1 MVASLKPLAGMTVVV
16 TRPRERAEATGRAL
30 ESAGARVIVIPLLE
44 IAALDAPDVGLAA
57 PPDVIIFVSRYAAD
71 FGVRQLSQQRLIANR
86 QSGQDIYAVGRATAI
101 RLAALGIGNA
111 KTPLAG
117 EDSEALLA
125 ELTLQKPM
133 GASILIVQGEST
145 AGGRPLLSETLAA
158 RGASVSVLSCY
169 RRAPRQLD
177 AAEFSALVDALQRG
191 AALLIGSIET
201 LDALLANIED
211 GATANRRGALAGVA
225 LVLVPHPRVAA
236 AATLA
241 GAPRVSV
248 VSLEDNKLV
257 ESLSNLQA

>member
-1 MVASLKPLAGMTVVV
+1 MTVVV
-16 TRPRERAEATGRAL
+16 TRPRESAEATGRAL
-30 ESAGARVIVIPLLE
+30 ESAGACVIVMPLLD
-44 IAALDAPDVGLAA
+44 ITPLVVADMGLVA
-57 PPDVIIFVSRYAAD
+57 PPDALIFVSSHAAE
-71 FGVRQLSQQRLIANR
+71 FGVPALSRQRLIANVGQAQKVYAIG
-86 QSGQDIYAVGRATAI
+86 QSTAA
-101 RLAALGIGNA
+101 RLAALGIKNVH
-111 KTPLAG
+111 TPSAG

-125 ELTLQKPM
+125 EPVFSEAAGKT
-133 GASILIVQGEST
+133 ILIVKGESA
-145 AGGRPLLSETLAA
+145 AGGRTLLADTLTA

-257 ESLSNLQA
+257 ESLTNLQA